1 MNIKTF
7 ETKIGMVVEELDEEK
22 LISVIKNPDNIEF
35 FKETKTT
42 LDILDCI
49 LERNKNETFLKEVLT
64 LKHSTEM
71 IENERLLNNVFED
84 YRDEK
89 ITREKLIEELRRFL
103 DSSDPKFVISTII
116 CMLIALGDIDLSG
129 DIELIKSNI
138 EKFKNIFD
146 TIGKIE
152 KSYQLRCDLIDLMYI
167 LRTKFFELYNI
178 ELEMNWVDTE
188 VDRID
193 EFTSK
198 LLEEHS
204 GSSELPEI
212 DIKPEELGFID
223 ITKLNKE

>member
-7 ETKIGMVVEELDEEK
+7 ENKIGMRIEDLNEEK
-22 LISVIKNPDNIEF
+22 LIEIIKNPDNIEF

-42 LDILDCI
+42 LDLLDII
-49 LERNKNETFLKEVLT
+49 LEKHRDEAFLKEILT

-71 IENERLLNNVFED
+71 IDNERLLNDVFEK
-84 YRDEK
+84 YRNEK
-89 ITREKLIEELRRFL
+89 ITREKLVEELRRFL

-167 LRTKFFELYNI
+167 LRAKFFENYAI

-193 EFTSK
+193 EFASK
-198 LLEEHS
+198 LLES
-204 GSSELPEI
+204 QAGTSEIPEI

-223 ITKLNKE
+223 ITKLKKE